1 MTVRPRTFV
10 IGLAIVV
17 VTGLL
22 IVLFPFLSDQD
33 RLKTFILQQVEASIG
48 RKIEVAEATLEFF
61 PRPHLTLSQVVI
73 RDADTSQVF
82 LKAKRFDLVLRSTP
96 LLRMQVVVK
105 RMHIERPHMTLRRD
119 RAGRWNFLTSGS
131 DPAGSDS
138 TLGNPLG
145 LVMLIQDTTLTE
157 GVVTVTDEFRP
168 DGLRTIDL
176 TDLDVAIMT
185 QPQGSSM
192 DIRIAGNIPVGQGTS
207 SLSLAGTVTQAPTPA
222 SQPDADRMPALQFQ
236 GALELARVDIRH
248 LMDFFGPRPIP
259 DQVHGVA
266 NLTSR
271 IGLVPGM
278 SGYDMVLSD
287 MKASLENLAVAG
299 QASLSGI
306 MTRQPTFALTV
317 SATPVSLDELLS
329 RFPAQWL
336 PPHFQNLLTEREI
349 KGTVEVVTSTITG
362 STTPAPHASVTG
374 EFRVQQGQALL
385 GRNKVP
391 AKNLAGTV
399 LLDPDRLR
407 ASDITG
413 QYGPLQ
419 ISTGKLAIVF
429 LEQGPSLDLDVS
441 GAMAAADLVKT
452 LSTSIA
458 SASITKPL
466 TQVRDIKGQADVTF
480 RITGMLNQPDGLKFS
495 GAEIAPQDVSFKS
508 PSLPDTVTGLSGRL
522 IYSKTALEFD
532 RIGGNL
538 GQRQFQLH
546 GTIATEAAAQF
557 QGFSVWARAPA
568 HQILSLISSQA
579 TDTPV
584 VQGPIGLALSLTG
597 PIATPQMK
605 GVIEFNDAAVTA
617 PGLLHKPAGQPA
629 ALEFDATLS
638 QDGTLT
644 IPRLDFIM
652 PPVRLSGKS
661 TLQFGPTLRLSSSLI
676 SGPIPLNGLPPGMVL
691 GGFDSGT
698 LEVSL
703 DVKGRGH
710 NWKSWTLTGWLALTD
725 GRLPRKAAAP
735 AVTDIYLR
743 AQLVRAGVD
752 VKRLEF
758 RVDDSF
764 IRVAGTLRDWRTKP
778 IITATVESPHLD
790 FELLMP
796 KGERSPVRDFLEDLA
811 ATSRVT
817 ATVDVTRGRYKQL
830 TLSEISSRVTIG
842 DGTLEASRIAGQIEE
857 GTLSESRFLVRLP
870 KLKPAEWEANI
881 QLAGLPAEKLL
892 TFLGDNQRLITGE
905 LTLATTIQG
914 NGRHP
919 RGVTNTLN
927 GSLTFHIDQGHI
939 EKGTIVPKILMI
951 LDVPNR
957 LQGKIDL
964 NKEGMPFE
972 KVSGTV
978 TAENGIL
985 STKNFLIDSPVLK
998 ISSAG
1003 TYDIPTDEL
1012 NLTVVVSP
1020 FGSYTKLLQGIP
1032 LFGRL
1037 LAGERKGF
1045 TTAFFDVKGSLKE
1058 PQIINRP
1065 MKSVGAGLTGLGQ
1078 LAFDVLK
1085 NTLMLPAEIFSSGDE
1100 KAPAPDAKPAPQAV
1114 PPAPADVPSPA
1125 GSP

>member
-1 MTVRPRTFV
+1 V

-17 VTGLL
+17 ATGLL
-22 IVLFPFLSDQD
+22 ILLFPFLSDPD
-33 RLKTFILQQVEASIG
+33 RLTTFILQQVEVSIG
-48 RKIEVAEATLEFF
+48 RKIEVGQATLEFF
-61 PRPHLTLSQVVI
+61 PRPHLELADVVI
-73 RDADTSQVF
+73 RDADTAQVF

-119 RAGRWNFLTSGS
+119 RAGHWNFLASGNE
-131 DPAGSDS
+131 PAGSDS
-138 TLGNPLG
+138 ALGNPLG
-145 LVMLIQDTTLTE
+145 LVMLIQATTLTE

-168 DGLRTIDL
+168 DGLRTIEL
-176 TDLDVAIMT
+176 TDLDVAVMT
-185 QPQGSSM
+185 QPQGPPM
-192 DIRIAGNIPVGQGTS
+192 DIRIAGNLPVGLGTS
-207 SLSLAGTVTQAPTPA
+207 SLSLTGTVTQAPAPA
-222 SQPDADRMPALQFQ
+222 SQPDAARMPALQFQ
-236 GALELARVDIRH
+236 GALELSRVDIRQM
-248 LMDFFGPRPIP
+248 MDFFGPRPIS

-271 IGLVPGM
+271 IGLMPGM

-287 MKASLENLAVAG
+287 MKASLENLAITG
-299 QASLSGI
+299 HASLSGI

-317 SATPVSLDELLS
+317 STTPVSLDDLLS

-336 PPHFQNLLTEREI
+336 PPHFQTILTEREI

-362 STTPAPHASVTG
+362 STTPSPHASVTG

-419 ISTGKLAIVF
+419 ISTGKLAIAF

-466 TQVRDIKGQADVTF
+466 AQLRDVQGQTDVTF
-480 RITGMLNQPDGLKFS
+480 RIAGMLNQPDGLRFS
-495 GAEIAPQDVSFKS
+495 GAEIAPQNVSFKS
-508 PSLPDTVTGLSGRL
+508 PSLPDAVTGLSGRL
-522 IYSKTALEFD
+522 VYSTAALELD
-532 RIGGNL
+532 RIGGTL
-538 GQRQFQLH
+538 GQAKFQLH
-546 GTIATEAAAQF
+546 GTITTEGSAQF
-557 QGFSVWARAPA
+557 QGFRAWARAPA

-579 TDTPV
+579 TDTTA

-605 GVIEFNDAAVTA
+605 GVIELNGAALTV
-617 PGLLHKPAGQPA
+617 PGWLHKPAGQPA

-638 QDGTLT
+638 HDRTLT
-644 IPRLDFIM
+644 IPRLDFSM

-710 NWKSWTLTGWLALTD
+710 NWKTWALTGWVALTD
-725 GRLPRKAAAP
+725 GRFPMKAAGYP
-735 AVTDIYLR
+735 VTDIYLR
-743 AQLVRAGVD
+743 AQLVRAGTD

-758 RVDDSF
+758 RINDSF
-764 IRVAGTLRDWRTKP
+764 VRVAGTIRNWRTRP
-778 IITATVESPHLD
+778 VITATVESPHLD
-790 FELLMP
+790 FELLIP
-796 KGERSPVRDFLEDLA
+796 KGGRSPVRDFLEDLA

-817 ATVDVTRGRYKQL
+817 ATVEVTRGRYKHL
-830 TLSEISSRVTIG
+830 TLSELSSRVTIG
-842 DGTLEASRIAGQIEE
+842 DKTLEISRIAGQIEE
-857 GTLSESRFLVRLP
+857 GTLSESRLLVRLP
-870 KLKPAEWEANI
+870 KLKPAEGEVNL
-881 QLAGLPAEKLL
+881 QLAGLPAEKIL
-892 TFLGDNQRLITGE
+892 TFLGDSQRLITGD
-905 LTLATTIQG
+905 LTLAATIQG
-914 NGRHP
+914 NGKHP
-919 RGVTNTLN
+919 RGVANTLN
-927 GSLTFHIDQGHI
+927 GNLTFHIDHGRI
-939 EKGTIVPKILMI
+939 EKGTIVPTILMI
-951 LDVPNR
+951 LDVPSR
-957 LQGKIDL
+957 LQGKVDL
-964 NKEGMPFE
+964 KKEGMPFE
-972 KVSGTV
+972 KVSGTITV
-978 TAENGIL
+978 EHGIL
-985 STKNFLIDSPVLK
+985 TTKNFLIDSPVLK

-1045 TTAFFDVKGSLKE
+1045 TTAFFDVQGSLKE

-1078 LAFDVLK
+1078 LAFDVLR

-1114 PPAPADVPSPA
+1114 PPVPAGVPSPA
-1125 GSP
+1125 GLP

>member
-1 MTVRPRTFV
+1 V

-22 IVLFPFLSDQD
+22 IFLFPFLSNPD
-33 RLKTFILQQVEASIG
+33 RLTTFILQQVEVSIG
-48 RKIEVAEATLEFF
+48 RKIEVGEATLEFF

-82 LKAKRFDLVLRSTP
+82 LKANRFDLVLRSTP

-119 RAGRWNFLTSGS
+119 RAGHWNFLAPGNE
-131 DPAGSDS
+131 PAGSDS

-157 GVVTVTDEFRP
+157 GVVTVIDEFRP
-168 DGLRTIDL
+168 DGLRTIEL
-176 TDLDVAIMT
+176 TDLDIAVMT
-185 QPQGSSM
+185 QPQGPPM
-192 DIRIAGNIPVGQGTS
+192 DIRIAGNLPVGLGTS
-207 SLSLAGTVTQAPTPA
+207 SLSLTGTVTQAPAPTG
-222 SQPDADRMPALQFQ
+222 QPDADRMPALQFQ
-236 GALELARVDIRH
+236 GALELSRMDIRH
-248 LMDFFGPRPIP
+248 MMDFFGPRPIP

-287 MKASLENLAVAG
+287 MKASLENLAIAG

-306 MTRQPTFALTV
+306 MTKQPTFALTV
-317 SATPVSLDELLS
+317 STTPVSLDELLS

-336 PPHFQNLLTEREI
+336 PPNFQSILTEREI
-349 KGTVEVVTSTITG
+349 KGTVEVITSTITG
-362 STTPAPHASVTG
+362 STTPSPHASITG

-391 AKNLAGTV
+391 ATNLAGTV

-407 ASDITG
+407 VTDITG

-419 ISTGKLAIVF
+419 ISTGKLAIAF

-466 TQVRDIKGQADVTF
+466 AQVRDVKGQADVTF
-480 RITGMLNQPDGLKFS
+480 RIAGMLNQPDGLRFS
-495 GAEIAPQDVSFKS
+495 SAEIAPQNVSFKY
-508 PSLPDTVTGLSGRL
+508 PSLPDAVTGLSGRL
-522 IYSKTALEFD
+522 IYSKAALEFD
-532 RIGGNL
+532 RVGGNL
-538 GQRQFQLH
+538 GQREFQLH
-546 GTIATEAAAQF
+546 GTVATEAAAQF
-557 QGFSVWARAPA
+557 HRFSVWARAPA
-568 HQILSLISSQA
+568 HQILSMISSEKA
-579 TDTPV
+579 DTPA
-584 VQGPIGLALSLTG
+584 VQGPISLALSLTG

-605 GVIEFNDAAVTA
+605 GVIEFNDASVTA

-638 QDGTLT
+638 QDRTLT
-644 IPRLDFIM
+644 VPRLDFIM

-710 NWKSWTLTGWLALTD
+710 NWKTWALTGWVALTD
-725 GRLPRKAAAP
+725 GRLPKKAP
-735 AVTDIYLR
+735 TPSVTDIYLR
-743 AQLVRAGVD
+743 VQLVRAGAD
-752 VKRLEF
+752 LKRLEF

-764 IRVAGTLRDWRTKP
+764 IRVSGTIRDWRTKP

-870 KLKPAEWEANI
+870 KLKPAEGEVNI
-881 QLAGLPAEKLL
+881 QLAGLPAEKIL
-892 TFLGDNQRLITGE
+892 TFLGDDQRMITGE
-905 LTLATTIQG
+905 LTLAATIQG
-914 NGRHP
+914 NGKHP
-919 RGVTNTLN
+919 RGVANTLN
-927 GSLTFHIDQGHI
+927 GNLTFHIDHGHI

-951 LDVPNR
+951 LDVPSR
-957 LQGKIDL
+957 LQGKVDL
-964 NKEGMPFE
+964 KKEGMPFE
-972 KVSGTV
+972 KVSGTI

-985 STKNFLIDSPVLK
+985 TTKNFLIDSPVLK

-1003 TYDIPTDEL
+1003 TYVISADEL
-1012 NLTVVVSP
+1012 DLTVVVSP

-1078 LAFDVLK
+1078 LAFDVLR

-1100 KAPAPDAKPAPQAV
+1100 KAPVPDTKPAPQPI
-1114 PPAPADVPSPA
+1114 PPEPTGAPSPA